1 MHTPLSNLQPNFS
14 FRPAITKDGPSII
27 AIFDACLPY
36 LSTIGSIEQWGLVPF
51 SQREGW
57 LEETM
62 KQLADA
68 EHYHLT
74 GESEEGSV
82 NERLRLFVVEVG
94 SEVETKPE
102 AETKVD
108 GDVRGFDSV
117 NTGSGSQLAGIVFV
131 RAEWVPSYI
140 TSQSHISISDT
151 ERVSSIYLE
160 VMVSDPLIGKGAG
173 KALIEGVCEFG
184 RSLGKTVLYV
194 DGWVGN
200 EKKLIRG
207 KLSGFGRYYEKQ
219 GFQLIAD
226 FSLPRKGKVPWL
238 GALMKMNI

>member
-1 MHTPLSNLQPNFS
+1 
-14 FRPAITKDGPSII
+14 
-27 AIFDACLPY
+27 
-36 LSTIGSIEQWGLVPF
+36 
-51 SQREGW
+51 
-57 LEETM
+57 M

-68 EHYHLT
+68 KHYHLT

-82 NERLRLFVVEVG
+82 NERLRLFVVEVE

-108 GDVRGFDSV
+108 GDVRGFDSG

-194 DGWVGN
+194 DGWAGN

-238 GALMKMNI
+238 GALIKMNI